1 MKKALV
7 AGLLIAGMVLGG
19 CSNPATEELEK
30 NDTDKA
36 QAKVE
41 NQTPLPSNAQGEAGA
56 EEKKD
61 VWTYYNNAKWSTNW
75 DGLKMDILKVVVTDK
90 GDVVAPEYKSLVG
103 VKFRMENTT
112 NQKFTVY
119 PDQAVLI
126 TSTGEQIEMPDMFL
140 SDHLGGEIHEGV
152 VKEGNLIWVLQRGH
166 AEDIKWIK
174 LEFTGHKGAEDQ
186 FDMPMKKFTVT
197 LQLKK

>member
-1 MKKALV
+1 
-7 AGLLIAGMVLGG
+7 
-19 CSNPATEELEK
+19 
-30 NDTDKA
+30 
-36 QAKVE
+36 
-41 NQTPLPSNAQGEAGA
+41 
-56 EEKKD
+56 
-61 VWTYYNNAKWSTNW
+61 
-75 DGLKMDILKVVVTDK
+75 
-90 GDVVAPEYKSLVG
+90 VVAPEYKSLVG

-186 FDMPMKKFTVT
+186 FDMPLEKFTVT